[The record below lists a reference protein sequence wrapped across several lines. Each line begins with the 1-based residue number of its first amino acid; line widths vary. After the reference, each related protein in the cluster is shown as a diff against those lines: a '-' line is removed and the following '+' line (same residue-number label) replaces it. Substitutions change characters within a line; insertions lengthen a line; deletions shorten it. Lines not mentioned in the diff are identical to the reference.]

1 MFRWKVLNWNE
12 KGNAKP
18 TELNK
23 KCQRFVQWKRRKFQI
38 RPKRNNNSHIQCF
51 NIKKYYHYKSK
62 NGARRSYTRT
72 FKDNGKNLETLLL
85 TYSIVEEKK

>member
-51 NIKKYYHYKSK
+51 KNKKNIVITSLKME
-62 NGARRSYTRT
+62 
-72 FKDNGKNLETLLL
+72 LEDHIQELLKL
-85 TYSIVEEKK
+85 ML